1 MAEHPASAGTSE
13 IEPADLR
20 RLTAE
25 IVSAH
30 VSHNA
35 VPTAEVANFITQ
47 THAALQEVAHGTAR
61 KDEAKPVP
69 AVSVRASIKPDY
81 LVCLED
87 GKRLKMLK
95 RYLAARYEMTPE
107 DYRRKWGLPADYPM
121 VAPNYAKR
129 RSELAKSIG
138 LGRKP
143 EPAPTKKKSPRKAGS
158 DASTRGRSRASAG

>member
-1 MAEHPASAGTSE
+1 MIHDQEADASIE
-13 IEPADLR
+13 IDPPNLR

-35 VPTAEVANFITQ
+35 VPTGDVAGFIKQ
-47 THAALQEVAHGTAR
+47 THAALRDIAEGGA
-61 KDEAKPVP
+61 AKEEPKPLP
-69 AVSVRASIKPDY
+69 AVSVRASIKPDH

-95 RYLAARYEMTPE
+95 RHLATRYAMTPDE
-107 DYRRKWGLPADYPM
+107 YRRKWGLSADYPM
-121 VAPNYAKR
+121 VAPNYAKQ

-138 LGRKP
+138 LGKKP
-143 EPAPTKKKSPRKAGS
+143 EPAPTKKASGRKPAARGTTKAKTAKSR
-158 DASTRGRSRASAG
+158 